1 MTSIEKNVYHL
12 SKIWV
17 GMTFVFERFSRLSSS
32 SIPHLSTIFVN
43 IFLAMK
49 ETELGIDLYFG
60 KVLII
65 GYLLELLKK

>member
-1 MTSIEKNVYHL
+1 MTCIEKNVYHL

-17 GMTFVFERFSRLSSS
+17 GVTFVFERFLRFLSS

-43 IFLAMK
+43 IFLSK

-65 GYLLELLKK
+65 GCLLELLKK

>member
-12 SKIWV
+12 STIWV

-43 IFLAMK
+43 IFLSK

-65 GYLLELLKK
+65 GYLL